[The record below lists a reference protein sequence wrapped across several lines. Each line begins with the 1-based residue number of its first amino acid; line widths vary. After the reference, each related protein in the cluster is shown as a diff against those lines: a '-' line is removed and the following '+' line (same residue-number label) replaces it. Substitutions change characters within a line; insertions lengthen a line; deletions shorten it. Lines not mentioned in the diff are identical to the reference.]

1 MTLPALLLQ
10 KPHAKSKVQERIACL
25 RRCLSRWD
33 KGDII
38 ELLKEGRAIQR
49 SMRGLKLPRNT
60 NDDAKVARKF
70 SNLMMKGKVRVALQL
85 LTKET
90 GAGPMRLDDVVEKS
104 EKTVRDIL
112 KDKHPQ
118 PEPLHPDALLSTD
131 IVDSDFHPVLF
142 DSITAEAIR
151 KSALLTE
158 GSAGLSGMDALCW
171 RCLCTCTAFGE
182 KSNELCSAIAAFA
195 KKEFAPLMLIPQV

>member
-1 MTLPALLLQ
+1 MSL
-10 KPHAKSKVQERIACL
+10 
-25 RRCLSRWD
+25 WD
-33 KGDII
+33 KGDIV

-60 NDDAKVARKF
+60 NDDARKF
-70 SNLMMKGKVRVALQL
+70 SNLMMKGKVRAALQL

-104 EKTVRDIL
+104 GKTVRDIL

-118 PEPLHPDALLSTD
+118 PELPHPDALLSTD

-151 KSALLTE
+151 KSALTTK
-158 GSAGLSGMDALCW
+158 GSAAMAEHSSLDFSPNAVHRPTDSIHCSLC
-171 RCLCTCTAFGE
+171 
-182 KSNELCSAIAAFA
+182 
-195 KKEFAPLMLIPQV
+195 